1 MREGLRAGTALVGTV
16 DSWLVW
22 NLTGGAKG
30 VGGTTRHVTDVT
42 NASPLTLA
50 LALALAPALVP

>member
-42 NASPLTLA
+42 TNPSPSLTLA
-50 LALALAPALVP
+50 